1 MLAMS
6 SAHGRFPEWVRSAV
20 FYQIFPDRFAK
31 SERLSKPRN
40 LEGWYEKPTIHGYKG
55 GDLLGVAENL
65 DYLTDL
71 GVNALYLC
79 PVFASGSNHRY
90 HTHDY
95 FQVDPLLGG
104 TPALDELLAAA
115 HARGVR
121 VVLDGVFNHA
131 SRGLLQFHDI
141 MENGRQ
147 SPYVDWFHVNGFP
160 LNAYGGGPLGYDA
173 WWGLPALP
181 KFNTANPAVRE
192 FLWSVAE
199 FWLRR
204 GIDGW
209 RLDVPNEIDD
219 DEFWRE
225 FRRRCRA
232 INPEAYLVGEIWDG
246 AGRWLKGDIFDGV
259 MNYQLNRAILGLVA
273 RDLAHEELA
282 RSGLN
287 GIHPLSSESFASTVT
302 GLLAAYPA
310 EAMFSQLNLLGSHDT
325 PRVLTALKGDTAALR
340 QALLLLFSWPG
351 APCVYYGDEIG
362 LLGGHDPAC
371 RAGMPWA
378 RRELWNEGLRRH
390 VQALATARKELA
402 ALRLGTTS
410 VSSPAAG
417 VVMVERRL
425 EGAETVRAIVNLADE
440 PAGVPVAA
448 LPVGSYRD
456 ALSGASLVQKDGVRL
471 MPGRGGVLLVGQ
483 G

>member
-1 MLAMS
+1 MS
-6 SAHGRFPEWVRSAV
+6 SAHGHFPEWVRSAV

-31 SERLSKPRN
+31 SGRLVKPGN
-40 LEGWYEKPTIHGYKG
+40 LEGWYDEPTIHGYKG

-104 TPALDELLAAA
+104 NEALAELITAA
-115 HARGVR
+115 HAKGVR

-131 SRGLLQFHDI
+131 SRGLLQFHDLL
-141 MENGRQ
+141 ENGHQ
-147 SPYVDWFHVNGFP
+147 SPYVDWFHVNDFP

-181 KFNTANPAVRE
+181 KFNTSNPAVRE

-199 FWLRR
+199 FWLKR

-219 DEFWRE
+219 DDFWRE

-232 INPEAYLVGEIWDG
+232 INPDAYLVGEIWDE

-273 RDLAHEELA
+273 KDLAHDELA

-287 GIHPLSSESFASTVT
+287 GIHPLSADAFASAASQ
-302 GLLAAYPA
+302 LLAAYPEQA
-310 EAMFSQLNLLGSHDT
+310 VYSQLNLLGSHDT
-325 PRVLTALKGDTAALR
+325 PRVLTALKGDAAALK

-362 LLGGHDPAC
+362 LLGGHDPGC

-378 RRELWNEGLRRH
+378 RRELWNEELRAHVRSLAAARH
-390 VQALATARKELA
+390 ELA
-402 ALRLGTTS
+402 ALRHGATEVTA
-410 VSSPAAG
+410 PAPG
-417 VVMVERRL
+417 VVMVQRLL
-425 EGAETVRAIVNLADE
+425 EGAPSATALVNLTEDA
-440 PAGVPVAA
+440 VA
-448 LPVGSYRD
+448 LPPGVLPEGSYRD
-456 ALSGASLVQKDGVRL
+456 LLSGTAMRQRKGQPLVPARSG
-471 MPGRGGVLLVGQ
+471 LLLTAHN
-483 G
+483 